1 MTRKELNFTSDLS
14 KNDNDN
20 NNDNINNNDNYY
32 NNNNDNYYN
41 NNNDNYYNNNN
52 DNKNDDLDT
61 CRSVQLHRIQNID
74 GGSFIQ
80 KLAQYVLMFPMF
92 LRENR
97 AQHEKKKILLL
108 VSNRKVK

>member
-1 MTRKELNFTSDLS
+1 MTRKEIDFTSDLS

-20 NNDNINNNDNYY
+20 NNDNINN
-32 NNNNDNYYN
+32 
-41 NNNDNYYNNNN
+41 NYYNNNN

-61 CRSVQLHRIQNID
+61 CRSVQLQRIQNIG

-80 KLAQYVLMFPMF
+80 KLAHYVLMFPMF

>member
-1 MTRKELNFTSDLS
+1 MARKELNFTSDLS

-41 NNNDNYYNNNN
+41 NNNDN
-52 DNKNDDLDT
+52 KNDDLDT
-61 CRSVQLHRIQNID
+61 CRSVQLQRIQNID

-97 AQHEKKKILLL
+97 TQHEKKKILLL

>member
-1 MTRKELNFTSDLS
+1 MTRKEIDFTSDLS

-20 NNDNINNNDNYY
+20 NNDNINNNYY
-32 NNNNDNYYN
+32 
-41 NNNDNYYNNNN
+41 NNN

-61 CRSVQLHRIQNID
+61 CRSVQLQRIQNIG
-74 GGSFIQ
+74 GGSLIQ

-108 VSNRKVK
+108 VSNSKVK

>member
-1 MTRKELNFTSDLS
+1 MTRKELDFTSDLS

-20 NNDNINNNDNYY
+20 NNDNINNNDN
-32 NNNNDNYYN
+32 NYH
-41 NNNDNYYNNNN
+41 NNNN

-61 CRSVQLHRIQNID
+61 CRSVQLQKIQNI
-74 GGSFIQ
+74 GGESFIQ

>member
-14 KNDNDN
+14 KNDNDD
-20 NNDNINNNDNYY
+20 NNDNINNNDN
-32 NNNNDNYYN
+32 
-41 NNNDNYYNNNN
+41 NYYNNNN

-61 CRSVQLHRIQNID
+61 CRSVQLQRIQNID
-74 GGSFIQ
+74 GGSFVQ

>member
-1 MTRKELNFTSDLS
+1 MTLKELDFTSDLS

-20 NNDNINNNDNYY
+20 NNDSINNNDN
-32 NNNNDNYYN
+32 
-41 NNNDNYYNNNN
+41 NYYNNNN
-52 DNKNDDLDT
+52 DNKNDLDT
-61 CRSVQLHRIQNID
+61 CRSVQLQRIQNID

-92 LRENR
+92 LRENC

-108 VSNRKVK
+108 VSNRKVT